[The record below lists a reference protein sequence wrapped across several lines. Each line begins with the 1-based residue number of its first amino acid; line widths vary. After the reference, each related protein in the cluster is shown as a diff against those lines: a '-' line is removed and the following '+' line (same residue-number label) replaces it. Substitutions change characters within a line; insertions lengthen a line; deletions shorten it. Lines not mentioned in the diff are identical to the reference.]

1 MKKNLKVVLWVGT
14 ILTLLLAIIFP
25 KAGWAYLVET
35 VLALAILGILTFNVK
50 EKNNALKVI
59 LIAFLGLMV
68 LTWII
73 PAAYYSSEYV
83 EQGRV
88 QMGLFDMFNYPL
100 TALSYF
106 GFITLFII
114 LVGAF
119 YGVLYKIPAYRTFL
133 DKIVTTKKGKYAFIT
148 SSYSLIVVGSLA
160 VFALT
165 PVSAWILL
173 PVLVIL
179 LVLAVAQ
186 FVIKTEEGANKLLLS
201 YLILIVALL
210 VSVCGVQIGIALF
223 IPLIVAIVL
232 MMGYDRITAALVTV
246 GGVVAGLIGTTYA
259 NGNVTML
266 VQTLN
271 LKLNYNIWVRVVIL
285 LAAIAIVIFNTIMH
299 VKKLDGKESKVK
311 KAVKKS
317 NSKAAKKV
325 EEVVVAV
332 KNDELVPAVV
342 KKEHSTWPFIVMF
355 VLLFVV
361 FVLAFISWD
370 AEGIGVKAFTNA
382 TSSVTKFE
390 LFKFPI
396 FGKILGTV
404 NAFGAWTVTD
414 MFVPLLLMVVVLAL
428 IYKVSFE
435 DVLDGITSGAK
446 KALAPAAVS
455 VLIYSVLVLVTYHP
469 FQMVIYNTLLGMT
482 KGFNVLTTTVIAL
495 IASIFN
501 ADMSYTFQS
510 VLPYYVTKVTNLKD
524 FSIVGII
531 FTSMYGLTMLVAPT
545 SLVLMGTLSY
555 LKVSYKDWL
564 KNIWQL
570 LLELFIVLLIV
581 FIIIAAI

>member
-1 MKKNLKVVLWVGT
+1 MKKNLKVVLLIGA
-14 ILTLLLAIIFP
+14 ILTVLLAIIFP

-35 VLALAILGILTFNVK
+35 VLALAILGILAFNVK

-133 DKIVTTKKGKYAFIT
+133 DKIADSFKKHEYL
-148 SSYSLIVVGSLA
+148 SLSCMI
-160 VFALT
+160 
-165 PVSAWILL
+165 
-173 PVLVIL
+173 VLV
-179 LVLAVAQ
+179 AV
-186 FVIKTEEGANKLLLS
+186 
-201 YLILIVALL
+201 L
-210 VSVCGVQIGIALF
+210 VSFCGVQIGIALF

-246 GGVVAGLIGTTYA
+246 GGVAAGLIGTTYA

-414 MFVPLLLMVVVLAL
+414 MFVPLLLMIVVLAL

>member
-545 SLVLMGTLSY
+545 SLVLMGTLS
-555 LKVSYKDWL
+555 
-564 KNIWQL
+564 
-570 LLELFIVLLIV
+570 
-581 FIIIAAI
+581 